1 MANYN
6 YLSFHL
12 VLHAALIRYAEIRL
26 RRRPVVREVPTKIYI
41 CFYIDVVLDVAV
53 LIAKG
58 PY

>member
-26 RRRPVVREVPTKIYI
+26 RRRPVVREIPTKNIYLFLYRRRPWR
-41 CFYIDVVLDVAV
+41 CC
-53 LIAKG
+53 
-58 PY
+58 PNC